1 MLVIKS
7 KPLHQV
13 WLTDEEIFL
22 IEVVRKI
29 IWGNVEVIIKNGE
42 VKVIK
47 KVVETYN
54 LSADKVLETLSKD

>member
-1 MLVIKS
+1 MMTLKT

-13 WLTDEEIFL
+13 WLTSDEIFL

-29 IWGNVEVIIKNGE
+29 IWGNVEVVIKDGE

-54 LSADKVLETLSKD
+54 LGADQVLETLTR